1 MTTSR
6 SESEP
11 GAKAIEAAL
20 AEPPFAAI
28 AAAGCPIFVA
38 AGQPARIVWSNAAV
52 QDLFGADLQVLQRRI
67 FEGQEPGAR
76 RLVEL
81 AGMLVPGAAP
91 RLEKLRFFMS
101 RRAELLTILC
111 RRTAGPHSLFLV
123 GVPGMKVQPRS
134 VAVAPAVVAPAASP
148 EEEAVEFSVPVIAPA
163 LLETA
168 LGIPEA
174 ATEPVAPGALEH
186 VAAATQPEMPA
197 PPTRRGIGDVAADL
211 AARLGSAATVR
222 FLWQTDAE
230 HHFVK
235 ITGELCDI
243 VGCMTNRLV
252 GRSFIDLADELH
264 LDPDHRLRDAL
275 ARGET
280 WSGIEVLWPVEGAD
294 AALPI
299 MLGALPAHDRERRF
313 EGFRGFGVIHVTR
326 LQPAPEAQT
335 SEEAKIG
342 IPPEAPVAEQASATL
357 EPLAPA
363 PPESV
368 APVTGESA
376 PNEPAEPVED
386 LFTPRTPAAPQGA
399 SGQGTTGNVVTL
411 RPFHIVP
418 RRPSQ
423 DDAAESPQVAQ
434 AFAPEMPVAV
444 PGEPAVSEPAPAEP
458 TGRVSR
464 GDEMVSLSP
473 GERLA
478 FREIARA
485 LGARVRTDATTDAPA
500 ATQEPAPPAEVEA
513 SRTADA
519 RLRDLIEVATRV
531 AQEAAPVTVEPAA
544 AVSSDPAPD
553 ATPAS
558 DLMTH
563 AQAVLDRLP
572 IGVLVKRGE
581 TALFVNRTLLDLL
594 GYADAQEFRGE
605 DGLTQMFKGRHGEA
619 LSETS
624 EGAIPVIT
632 HAGDVLALEAR
643 MQMMEWDG
651 VTACL
656 MTFRRSQEQ
665 DLGHRIRTLETEL
678 RASEADMRELHAI
691 LDTATDG
698 VAVLDEE
705 GQILSLNR
713 AGEALFGFDQNEVAG
728 ESFTILLARDS
739 QEAATE
745 YLAGLRLSGVASVL
759 NDGRDVIGRA
769 RQGGSI
775 PLFMTLGRVGAAG
788 KPKFCAVLRDMTSW
802 KKAERELREA
812 RTEAETASA
821 LKSDFLAKISHE
833 IRTPLNAILGFAE
846 VIMEERFGP
855 VGNERYKDY
864 LKDIHASG
872 SHVMSLVND
881 LLDLSKIEA
890 GKLELN
896 FGSVDANRIVSEC
909 VSLIQPQAARE
920 RVIVRLSLAPR
931 LPNIVAD
938 ERALRQIVLNLLSNA
953 VKFNEP
959 GGQVIVSS
967 ALTDAGHAVIRIR
980 DTGIGMSEADI
991 ETALEPFR
999 QVATARHTTGTG
1011 LGLPLTKALVEANR
1025 ASFSIKSKK
1034 AEGTLVEVA
1043 FPPTRVL
1050 AE

>member
-1 MTTSR
+1 MTTFS
-6 SESEP
+6 SESGP

-20 AEPPFAAI
+20 AEPPFAAV
-28 AAAGCPIFVA
+28 AAAGCPVFVA
-38 AGQPARIVWSNAAV
+38 AGQPVRIVWCNDGA
-52 QDLFGADLQVLQRRI
+52 QDLFGADAPALERRI
-67 FEGQEPGAR
+67 FDGQEPGAR
-76 RLVEL
+76 RLAEL
-81 AGMLVPGAAP
+81 ARMLVPGAAP

-101 RRAELLTILC
+101 RRAELLTVLC
-111 RRTAGPHSLFLV
+111 RRTLGPQPLFIV
-123 GVPGMKVQPRS
+123 AMPGMKVQPRALAAPALVPAGSSLPEAVEDAGAVLAPLALS
-134 VAVAPAVVAPAASP
+134 VAVVP
-148 EEEAVEFSVPVIAPA
+148 EPESVPVAEAALPAPTAPEPVLDVPA
-163 LLETA
+163 LV
-168 LGIPEA
+168 P
-174 ATEPVAPGALEH
+174 H
-186 VAAATQPEMPA
+186 
-197 PPTRRGIGDVAADL
+197 RRDASDVSADL
-211 AARLGSAATVR
+211 AARLGSTASVR

-230 HHFVK
+230 HRFVK

-243 VGCMTNRLV
+243 VGCVTDRLV
-252 GRSFIDLADELH
+252 GRSFVDLAGELN
-264 LDPDHRLRDAL
+264 LDPDSRLRDAL

-280 WSGIEVLWPVEGAD
+280 WSGVEVLWPIEGAD

-299 MLGALPAHDRERRF
+299 MLGALPAHDRERQF

-326 LQPAPEAQT
+326 VRALTTLASEEAEPQSALVELIEQPAPETLAVEEPAIVEASTTTEPEQPAAPLPT
-335 SEEAKIG
+335 SE
-342 IPPEAPVAEQASATL
+342 
-357 EPLAPA
+357 
-363 PPESV
+363 PES
-368 APVTGESA
+368 T
-376 PNEPAEPVED
+376 AEPED
-386 LFTPRTPAAPQGA
+386 LFTARKPAAAAVGA
-399 SGQGTTGNVVTL
+399 AGNVVTL
-411 RPFHIVP
+411 RPFHVVP
-418 RRPSQ
+418 RRPALDGASEPAAAP
-423 DDAAESPQVAQ
+423 AAESAE
-434 AFAPEMPVAV
+434 ASA
-444 PGEPAVSEPAPAEP
+444 EPASMVPAALE
-458 TGRVSR
+458 TRA
-464 GDEMVSLSP
+464 DEMVTLSP
-473 GERLA
+473 SERLA
-478 FREIARA
+478 FREIART
-485 LGARVRTDATTDAPA
+485 LGARVRPEVFPAGAAKSDAPA
-500 ATQEPAPPAEVEA
+500 TPSVASEVSEA
-513 SRTADA
+513 NRAADA
-519 RLRDLIEVATRV
+519 RMRDLIEVATRLTH
-531 AQEAAPVTVEPAA
+531 ETAA
-544 AVSSDPAPD
+544 AVVQEHVPAPIED
-553 ATPAS
+553 GVVASAPANIAA
-558 DLMTH
+558 H

-572 IGVLVKRGE
+572 LGVLVSSGE
-581 TALFVNRTLLDLL
+581 KVQFVNRTLLDLL
-594 GYADAQEFRGE
+594 GYGDAQEFR
-605 DGLTQMFKGRHGEA
+605 DQDALTQMFKGRPAESLTDTLDG
-619 LSETS
+619 
-624 EGAIPVIT
+624 GAIPVIT
-632 HAGDVLALEAR
+632 HAGDVIPVEAR
-643 MQMMEWDG
+643 VQTMEWDG
-651 VTACL
+651 AAASL
-656 MTFRRSQEQ
+656 MTFRRAQDQ
-665 DLGHRIRTLETEL
+665 DLSHRIRTLETEL
-678 RASEADMRELHAI
+678 RAGEVEMRELHSI

-705 GQILSLNR
+705 GHILSLNR

-728 ESFTILLARDS
+728 ESFTILLAKES
-739 QEAATE
+739 QAGAVE

-812 RTEAETASA
+812 RTEAENASA

-855 VGNERYKDY
+855 VGNDRYKDY

-980 DTGIGMSEADI
+980 DTGIGMSESDI

-999 QVATARHTTGTG
+999 QVATARHRSGTG

>member
-6 SESEP
+6 SESGP

-52 QDLFGADLQVLQRRI
+52 QDLFGADLPALQHRI
-67 FEGQEPGAR
+67 FDGQEPGAR
-76 RLVEL
+76 RLAEL

-111 RRTAGPHSLFLV
+111 RRTAGPQSLFLV
-123 GVPGMKVQPRS
+123 AVPGMKVQPRAM
-134 VAVAPAVVAPAASP
+134 AVTPAAVSP
-148 EEEAVEFSVPVIAPA
+148 ALSFEEEPAEFSQPVIAPPMVA
-163 LLETA
+163 LVAPIPETA
-168 LGIPEA
+168 PEP
-174 ATEPVAPGALEH
+174 ATSAPVEQPVEQVAPTMA
-186 VAAATQPEMPA
+186 EMPA
-197 PPTRRGIGDVAADL
+197 VATRRGIADVAADL
-211 AARLGSAATVR
+211 SARLGATATVR

-230 HHFVK
+230 HRFVK

-243 VGCMTNRLV
+243 VGCVTNRLV
-252 GRSFIDLADELH
+252 GRSFIDLAEELQ

-326 LQPAPEAQT
+326 LQPAPEAQI
-335 SEEAKIG
+335 SEQAAADIA
-342 IPPEAPVAEQASATL
+342 PEMPVAEKPAAVIEHPASPQA
-357 EPLAPA
+357 
-363 PPESV
+363 
-368 APVTGESA
+368 ESA
-376 PNEPAEPVED
+376 PAEPAAPAEPVPDQHED
-386 LFTPRTPAAPQGA
+386 LFTPRKPVAPQG
-399 SGQGTTGNVVTL
+399 TTDNVVTL
-411 RPFHIVP
+411 RPFHVVP
-418 RRPSQ
+418 RRPVQ
-423 DDAAESPQVAQ
+423 DDGVEQPQSKPSP
-434 AFAPEMPVAV
+434 APEIPSAV
-444 PGEPAVSEPAPAEP
+444 PLEPSVVEAAPAEP
-458 TGRVSR
+458 AGRVSR
-464 GDEMVSLSP
+464 ADEMVSLSP

-485 LGARVRTDATTDAPA
+485 LGARVRTDVPPGAPA
-500 ATQEPAPPAEVEA
+500 AAEEPAPEREVES
-513 SRTADA
+513 SRVADA

-531 AQEAAPVTVEPAA
+531 AQEVSPVAVEPVAAHSLEPAA
-544 AVSSDPAPD
+544 AAV
-553 ATPAS
+553 PAS
-558 DLMTH
+558 NLTAH

-581 TALFVNRTLLDLL
+581 TALSINRTLLDLL
-594 GYADAQEFRGE
+594 GYEDAQEFRSE
-605 DGLTQMFKGRHGEA
+605 DGLAQMFKGRHGEA

-643 MQMMEWDG
+643 MQTMEWDG
-651 VTACL
+651 ATASL
-656 MTFRRSQEQ
+656 MTFRRAQEQ
-665 DLGHRIRTLETEL
+665 DLAHRIRTLETEL
-678 RASEADMRELHAI
+678 RAGEAEMRELHAI

-713 AGEALFGFDQNEVAG
+713 AGEALFGFDQNELAG
-728 ESFTILLARDS
+728 ESFTILLAKES
-739 QEAATE
+739 QAAAVE

-855 VGNERYKDY
+855 VGNDRYKEY

-896 FGSVDANRIVSEC
+896 FGSVDANRVVSEC

>member
-6 SESEP
+6 SESGP

-28 AAAGCPIFVA
+28 AAAGCPILVA

-52 QDLFGADLQVLQRRI
+52 QDLFGADSQALQERI
-67 FEGQEPGAR
+67 FDGQEPGAR
-76 RLVEL
+76 RLAEL

-111 RRTAGPHSLFLV
+111 RRTAGPQSLFLV
-123 GVPGMKVQPRS
+123 AVPGMKVQPR
-134 VAVAPAVVAPAASP
+134 AMAATPAPISIAPAASF
-148 EEEAVEFSVPVIAPA
+148 EEEAAGFSQPVIAPS
-163 LLETA
+163 LLELA
-168 LGIPEA
+168 PAIPEKA
-174 ATEPVAPGALEH
+174 PEPVASAPIEK
-186 VAAATQPEMPA
+186 VVPTEPDMPA
-197 PPTRRGIGDVAADL
+197 LAPRRGIGDVAADL
-211 AARLGSAATVR
+211 SARLGATATVR

-230 HHFVK
+230 HRFVK

-280 WSGIEVLWPVEGAD
+280 WSGIEVLWPVEDAD

-326 LQPAPEAQT
+326 LQPATERQIFNEPAIDIAPEMPVTEHPLAAI
-335 SEEAKIG
+335 E
-342 IPPEAPVAEQASATL
+342 PPASAPADSAPS
-357 EPLAPA
+357 EPA
-363 PPESV
+363 
-368 APVTGESA
+368 APVT
-376 PNEPAEPVED
+376 EPRED
-386 LFTPRTPAAPQGA
+386 LFTPRKPAAPQGA
-399 SGQGTTGNVVTL
+399 TDNVVTL
-411 RPFHIVP
+411 RPFHVVP
-418 RRPSQ
+418 RRQAQ
-423 DDAAESPQVAQ
+423 DDAVEQSQSAPSSAPELPAAVSPPQAAAPVEPSVAQ
-434 AFAPEMPVAV
+434 PVPVEPVA
-444 PGEPAVSEPAPAEP
+444 
-458 TGRVSR
+458 RMSR
-464 GDEMVSLSP
+464 ADDMVSLSP

-485 LGARVRTDATTDAPA
+485 LGARVRTDMPTGAPVA
-500 ATQEPAPPAEVEA
+500 ADEPAPAVDVEA
-513 SRTADA
+513 NRVADA

-531 AQEAAPVTVEPAA
+531 AQEASSEAVEPVAA
-544 AVSSDPAPD
+544 HSLDRASDAV
-553 ATPAS
+553 PAS
-558 DLMTH
+558 DFMAH

-581 TALFVNRTLLDLL
+581 TALSINRTLLDLL
-594 GYADAQEFRGE
+594 GYEDAQEFRDE
-605 DGLTQMFKGRHGEA
+605 NGLAQMFKGRHGEA
-619 LSETS
+619 LTETS

-643 MQMMEWDG
+643 MKTMEWDG
-651 VTACL
+651 ATASL
-656 MTFRRSQEQ
+656 MTFRRAQEQ
-665 DLGHRIRTLETEL
+665 DLAHRIRTLETEL
-678 RASEADMRELHAI
+678 RAGEAEMRELHAI

-728 ESFTILLARDS
+728 ESFTILLAKES
-739 QEAATE
+739 QAAAVE

-855 VGNERYKDY
+855 VGNDRYKDY